1 MTLGLSLDSL
11 TSVSPMCTVMGG
23 MPDSMGVHN
32 NSGSWDLLNLH
43 NTNDTHSPGPGGIPR
58 AHSTPRAH
66 LVLPYLLPV
75 EECRGRK
82 EAELAQ
88 GPTSELQN
96 RDPVRFFLPGP
107 EGQR

>member
-11 TSVSPMCTVMGG
+11 TSVSPMCMVIGV

-32 NSGSWDLLNLH
+32 NSGSWDPLNLH
-43 NTNDTHSPGPGGIPR
+43 NTNDAHLPGSGRISR
-58 AHSTPRAH
+58 AHSTPRAY
-66 LVLPYLLPV
+66 LVLPYLLPG
-75 EECRGRK
+75 EEGRGRK

-88 GPTSELQN
+88 GPTSEPQKQ
-96 RDPVRFFLPGP
+96 DPVRLFLPGS